1 MNSFASAVNAP
12 VAVETTNGMKAY
24 DKTGSAIVDL
34 FFNIGAARNNQSG
47 IKTQFAKAYAED
59 KTLAARTLF
68 WARDVRGGA
77 GERQTF
83 RSLMLQLEKTDPRV
97 LKGLLPLVPEYGRWD
112 DLLIFE
118 TPEIKTAAYEICALG
133 IRSGDGLCA
142 KWMPRKG
149 LQAAE
154 LRRALNMSPKQYRKT
169 LVAMSNTVEQKMCA
183 QDWTSIEFGKLPSMA
198 SKQYMKAFLKH
209 TPDQYAAYKAALVKG
224 DAKINAGAIFPHDVI
239 VGMKR
244 GNVTVGE
251 AQWNALPN
259 YLGEG
264 DNFILPMVDVSGS
277 MYCPAGPGANTQ
289 CIDVALALGL
299 YLADKQKG
307 AFAGMFLTFSESPAL
322 IQLKGS
328 LAQKMEQMNRSKWG
342 MNTDLTKAFTKVLE
356 TAIRGNVA
364 ANEMPKYVLIFS
376 DMQFDQCASKN
387 YTAIDMIRSKYEAAG
402 YEMPAVVFWNLN
414 SAYGNAPVTVNEKG
428 VALVSGFS
436 PAIMTSVLGAKQLN
450 PMDIVMATINGE
462 RYASIHV

>member
-1 MNSFASAVNAP
+1 MKNTFASAVNAP
-12 VAVETTNGMKAY
+12 VAVQTTNGMKAY
-24 DKTGSAIVDL
+24 NTTGEAIVDL
-34 FFNIGAARNNQSG
+34 FFNIGAARNNQAG

-83 RSLMLQLEKTDPRV
+83 RTLMLQLEKTDPRV
-97 LKGLLPLVPEYGRWD
+97 LISLLPNVPEYGRWD

-118 TPEIKTAAYEICALG
+118 TKEVKEVAYNICALG

-154 LRRALNMSPKQYRKT
+154 LRRVLNMSPKQYRKT
-169 LVAMSNTVEQKMCA
+169 LVNLSNTVEQKMCA
-183 QDWTSIEFGKLPSMA
+183 QDWTAIEFGKLPSIA

-209 TPDQYAAYKAALVKG
+209 TPEQYAAYKAALVKG
-224 DAKINAGAIFPHDVI
+224 DAKINASAIFPHDVI

-244 GNVTVGE
+244 GDVTVGK
-251 AQWNALPN
+251 AQWEALPN

-277 MYCPAGPGANTQ
+277 MHCPTGRGATTQ
-289 CIDVALALGL
+289 CIDVAVALGL

-307 AFAGMFLTFSESPAL
+307 SFAGMFLTFSESPEL
-322 IQLKGS
+322 LQLKGD
-328 LAQKMEQMNRSKWG
+328 LPQKMEQMSGSKWG
-342 MNTDLTKAFTKVLE
+342 MNTNLNSAFDKVLS
-356 TAIRGNVA
+356 TAVRGNVPQS
-364 ANEMPKYVLIFS
+364 EMPKFILILS
-376 DMQFDQCASKN
+376 DMQFDGCVRFDAL
-387 YTAIDMIRSKYEAAG
+387 DMIRAKYKAAG
-402 YEMPAVVFWNLN
+402 YEMPQVVFWNLN
-414 SAYGNAPVTVNEKG
+414 AAYGTQPVTVNAKG

-436 PAIMTSVLGAKQLN
+436 PAIMMSVLGAEKLT
-450 PMDIVMATINGE
+450 PLDIVLGTINSE
-462 RYASIHV
+462 RYASINV

>member
-1 MNSFASAVNAP
+1 MNNTFAAAVNAP
-12 VAVETTNGMKAY
+12 QEVQTTNGMKAY

-34 FFNIGAARNNQSG
+34 FFNIGASRNNQPG

-83 RSLMLQLEKTDPRV
+83 RNLMLQLEKTDPRV
-97 LKGLLPLVPEYGRWD
+97 LKDLLPLVPEYGRWD

-118 TPEIKTAAYEICALG
+118 TKEIKAVAYEICALG

-154 LRRALNMSPKQYRKT
+154 LRRTLNMSPKQYRKT

-183 QDWTSIEFGKLPSMA
+183 QDWTAIEFGKLPSMA
-198 SKQYMKAFLKH
+198 AKQYMKAFLKH

-244 GNVTVGE
+244 GDVVVAQ
-251 AQWNALPN
+251 AQWDALPN

-277 MYCPAGPGANTQ
+277 MCCAAGGGNTM

-307 AFAGMFLTFSESPAL
+307 AFAGMFLSFSESPEL
-322 IQLKGS
+322 LQLTGS

-342 MNTDLTKAFTKVLE
+342 MNTDLTKAFTKVLD
-356 TAIRGNVA
+356 AAVRGGVP
-364 ANEMPKYVLIFS
+364 ANEMPKYVLILS
-376 DMQFDQCASKN
+376 DMQFDQCASKDYN
-387 YTAIDMIRSKYEAAG
+387 AIGMIRSKYEAAG
-402 YEMPAVVFWNLN
+402 YEMPGVVFWNLN
-414 SAYGNAPVTVNEKG
+414 AAYGNAPVTVNEKG

-436 PAIMTSVLGAKQLN
+436 PAIMTSVLGAEQLN
-450 PMDIVMATINGE
+450 PMDIVLATINSE
-462 RYASIHV
+462 RYASINV